1 MTSDEKYIL
10 FEGNL
15 RQVLCKN
22 SKVVTIFNEGKPV
35 EIPVSNCEFISLAD
49 FFKK

>member
-1 MTSDEKYIL
+1 MIAEENFIL

-15 RQVLCKN
+15 RQVLSKN
-22 SKVVTIFNEGKPV
+22 GKGVTIFNNGRPV
-35 EIPVSNCEFISLAD
+35 EVPLSKCEFISLAD